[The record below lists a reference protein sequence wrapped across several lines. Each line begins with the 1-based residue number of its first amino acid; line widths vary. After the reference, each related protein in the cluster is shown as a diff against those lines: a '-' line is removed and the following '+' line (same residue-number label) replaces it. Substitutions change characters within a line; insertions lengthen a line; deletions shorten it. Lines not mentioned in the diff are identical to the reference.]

1 MSKKKGENMDLS
13 KKREKFMEKM
23 GQMLCRKPSAK
34 QIRKQ
39 KRKLQHLRSAARKR
53 WAEQEALLDEQIER
67 DRIVQEYLSANAEE
81 RGEQEG

>member
-1 MSKKKGENMDLS
+1 MDLS

-39 KRKLQHLRSAARKR
+39 KRKLQHLRSAARER

-67 DRIVQEYLSANAEE
+67 DKVVREFLASEDMDM
-81 RGEQEG
+81 GEQGR

>member
-1 MSKKKGENMDLS
+1 MDLS

-39 KRKLQHLRSAARKR
+39 KRKLQHLRRAARER

-67 DRIVQEYLSANAEE
+67 DKVVREFLASEDMDM
-81 RGEQEG
+81 GEQGR

>member
-1 MSKKKGENMDLS
+1 MSKRKGENMDLS

-67 DRIVQEYLSANAEE
+67 DKVVREYLATDS
-81 RGEQEG
+81 GEQGG

>member
-1 MSKKKGENMDLS
+1 MDLS

-39 KRKLQHLRSAARKR
+39 KRKLQHLRRAARES
-53 WAEQEALLDEQIER
+53 WGAEFMLLDEQIER